1 MLRSQT
7 KIIDPLVP
15 KNISRGG
22 DLLSLPFF
30 QARGAGVANEGL
42 ERGVRS

>member
-15 KNISRGG
+15 KDISRGG
-22 DLLSLPFF
+22 GLLSLPFF
-30 QARGAGVANEGL
+30 QARGAGVANDGL